1 MGVKF
6 IVEHMDDL
14 EEWCILEYMHICEIV
29 KDENII
35 FTKFKDNFKDISK
48 SSHEPKCYEKSIGD
62 IKNEFEW
69 NKICLL
75 DMKAKDVLT
84 CKDKN
89 EIGFLLFGGILG
101 NVPSN
106 DRTSELRK
114 FEFPIS
120 RNLGSVQM
128 TTNTAVLVCHIIL
141 NDQVELENIP
151 FVDNPDI
158 TLKNDKESMM
168 LPFRFVSKY
177 YYTKCEND
185 KNIPILPKNF
195 KEYLIK
201 LGDQQYN
208 DLDSFF

>member
-48 SSHEPKCYEKSIGD
+48 VYEPKCYEKSIGD
-62 IKNEFEW
+62 LKNEFEW

-185 KNIPILPKNF
+185 KNVPILPNNF
-195 KEYLIK
+195 KDYLIK

-208 DLDSFF
+208 DLDFFF

>member
-48 SSHEPKCYEKSIGD
+48 VYEPKCYEKSIGD
-62 IKNEFEW
+62 LKNEFEW

-185 KNIPILPKNF
+185 KNVPILPNNF
-195 KEYLIK
+195 KDYLIK

>member
-48 SSHEPKCYEKSIGD
+48 SHEPKCYEKSIGD
-62 IKNEFEW
+62 LKNEFEW

-158 TLKNDKESMM
+158 TLKNNKESMM

-185 KNIPILPKNF
+185 KNVPILPKNF

>member
-35 FTKFKDNFKDISK
+35 FTKFKGNFKDISK
-48 SSHEPKCYEKSIGD
+48 SHEPKCYEKSIGD
-62 IKNEFEW
+62 LKDEFGW

-89 EIGFLLFGGILG
+89 EIDFLLFGGILG

-158 TLKNDKESMM
+158 VLKNNKESMM

-177 YYTKCEND
+177 YYTKCESD
-185 KNIPILPKNF
+185 KNVPILPKNF
-195 KEYLIK
+195 KDYLIK

>member
-48 SSHEPKCYEKSIGD
+48 VYEPKCYEKSIGD
-62 IKNEFEW
+62 LKNEFEW

-185 KNIPILPKNF
+185 KNIPILPNNF
-195 KEYLIK
+195 KDYLIK

>member
-48 SSHEPKCYEKSIGD
+48 VYEPKCYEKSIGD
-62 IKNEFEW
+62 LKNEFEW

-185 KNIPILPKNF
+185 KNIPILPNNF
-195 KEYLIK
+195 RDYLIK

>member
-1 MGVKF
+1 
-6 IVEHMDDL
+6 MDDL

-35 FTKFKDNFKDISK
+35 FTKFKGNFKDISK
-48 SSHEPKCYEKSIGD
+48 SHEPKCYEKSIGD
-62 IKNEFEW
+62 LKNEFAW

-89 EIGFLLFGGILG
+89 EIDFLLFGGILG

-114 FEFPIS
+114 FEFPIA

-158 TLKNDKESMM
+158 ILKNNKESMM

-177 YYTKCEND
+177 YYTKCESD
-185 KNIPILPKNF
+185 KNVPILPKNF
-195 KEYLIK
+195 KDYLIK